1 MADGQYTQWGGIPGS
16 FFPNYAPAQPGAGLP
31 NYATGYDLY
40 RSTST
45 GAGPAGP
52 FTAPPQTIFYP
63 GMVPTRPGPASPS
76 GNKGDGKKPR
86 SPSKKPK
93 KKPKGAADKEEQ
105 AKKKAEKKRQ
115 QEQQKLQKKAKQE
128 QEKKRREKEKVGL
141 LCSCCKLGLTL
152 PVMYLLTYAWRRF
165 TG

>member
-1 MADGQYTQWGGIPGS
+1 MADGQYTQWPGS

-31 NYATGYDLY
+31 YATSYDLY

-52 FTAPPQTIFYP
+52 FTAPPQNLYAFP

-115 QEQQKLQKKAKQE
+115 QEMQKQQKIKKQE